1 MYKGAR
7 DMTVFFIAVLSLLAG
22 YFIYS
27 KFIERIFGADHEL
40 TTPAIAR
47 CDNIDFMVLPTWR
60 IFLIQFLNIAGLGPI
75 LGAILGALYGPVAL
89 LWIVIGSIFAGGV
102 HDYMVGM
109 ISVRDGGKSLVP
121 LVEKYMG
128 SNIKSL
134 FLIFMI
140 FFLLLLGS
148 VFAMSPAQMLA
159 NLTQTK
165 FIWWIVAI
173 FGYYFLATLLPID
186 KIIGRFYPLFAGLLL
201 FVTLSLLV
209 VLFMNK
215 NEFYPNL
222 ALDNQH
228 PKELPIFPL
237 MFVTIACGALSG
249 FHATQSPLM
258 SRCLK
263 NEKYGRHI
271 FYGAMITEGFVA
283 LVWATLGMAFYDNS
297 LALNDVISKNGPGG
311 VVSDVANGYLGHIGG
326 ILAVIAVVLLSITS
340 GDTAFRSARLT
351 IGDYWK
357 KNDKSLRKRLI
368 ISTIVLTGG
377 ISLSFFDLTTIWT
390 YFGWANQ
397 CLASIT
403 LWMATFYLQKQSK
416 NYWVT
421 LLPAGFITAVCITY
435 IMYDKIGFHLP
446 IDISAITAS
455 VISAIMII
463 WFVINDCRKKK
474 LS

>member
-1 MYKGAR
+1 MII
-7 DMTVFFIAVLSLLAG
+7 FFVAVLSLFAG

-27 KFIERIFGADHEL
+27 KFIEQLFGANESL
-40 TTPAIAR
+40 LTPALAK
-47 CDNIDFMVLPTWR
+47 CDNIDYVALPTWR

-75 LGAILGALYGPVAL
+75 FGAILGALYGPISL

-109 ISVRDGGKSLVP
+109 ISVREEGRSLVP

-128 SNIKSL
+128 SKIKGL
-134 FLIFMI
+134 FLIFMV

-159 NLTQTK
+159 NLSHID

-186 KIIGRFYPLFAGLLL
+186 KIIGRFYPLFAALLL
-201 FVTLSLLV
+201 FVTLALLV
-209 VLFMNK
+209 VLFINRA
-215 NEFYPNL
+215 EFYPEIVFASL
-222 ALDNQH
+222 H
-228 PKELPIFPL
+228 PKELPVFPL

-258 SRCLK
+258 SRCLM

-283 LVWATLGMAFYDNS
+283 LVWATLGMAFYENAS
-297 LALNDVISKNGPGG
+297 LLGQAVDSNGPGG
-311 VVSDVANGYLGHIGG
+311 VVSDIANGYLGHWGG
-326 ILAVIAVVLLSITS
+326 LLAVIAVVLLSITS

-351 IGDYWK
+351 IGDYLAK
-357 KNDKSLRKRLI
+357 DNKSFGKRLI
-368 ISTIVLTGG
+368 ISAIVLSGG
-377 ISLSFFDLTTIWT
+377 IAMSFFDLTTIWM

-403 LWMATFYLQKQSK
+403 LWMATFYLQKLGK
-416 NYWVT
+416 NYLAT
-421 LLPAGFITAVCITY
+421 LLPAGFITSVCITY

-446 IDISAITAS
+446 INVSTTVGVLVSIAM
-455 VISAIMII
+455 VI
-463 WFVINDCRKKK
+463 WFLYKTHVKESK
-474 LS
+474 S